1 MPLPM
6 VQNNKARE
14 WVGFAV
20 APSIVARGR

>member
-1 MPLPM
+1 M